1 MTRKQRKKFINELVD
16 LELALESDNLA
27 SEDRNRIEERIIQI
41 TRNFHGLVEMLE
53 IDEEVQSILI
63 KKHKQEN

>member
-16 LELALESDNLA
+16 LELTLESDNLT
-27 SEDRNRIEERIIQI
+27 SEDRNRIEERIMQI
-41 TRNFHGLVEMLE
+41 TRNFHGLTEMLE
-53 IDEEVQSILI
+53 VDEEVQSILI

>member
-27 SEDRNRIEERIIQI
+27 SEDRNRIEERIMQI
-41 TRNFHGLVEMLE
+41 TRNFHGLTEMLE
-53 IDEEVQSILI
+53 VDEEVQSILI

>member
-16 LELALESDNLA
+16 LELTLESDNLA
-27 SEDRNRIEERIIQI
+27 SEDRNRIEERIMQI
-41 TRNFHGLVEMLE
+41 TRNFHGLTEMLE
-53 IDEEVQSILI
+53 VDEEVQSILI